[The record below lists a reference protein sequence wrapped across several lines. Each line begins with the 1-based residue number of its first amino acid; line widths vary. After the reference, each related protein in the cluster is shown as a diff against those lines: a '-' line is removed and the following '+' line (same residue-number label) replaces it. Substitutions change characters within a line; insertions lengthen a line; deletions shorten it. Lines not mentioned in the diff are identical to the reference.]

1 MPVFTEQPYLSE
13 TESSDSGATFA
24 ERLDTLRGEASVSAF
39 ARKVG
44 LSESLIRKY
53 LKGSEPSLSRAD
65 QIARR
70 ANVSL
75 EWLATGC
82 GYMYRQAEVVDQP
95 ALALADELVSQAL
108 SSQSL
113 TPPTLERM
121 TLVVSVYQFLRTH
134 KKTDGYL
141 DQTGGRQFALH
152 AVASLQRSASVG
164 DKRLPSTDD

>member
-1 MPVFTEQPYLSE
+1 MNESSYLAPAE
-13 TESSDSGATFA
+13 KSDSGSNFA
-24 ERLDTLRGEASVSAF
+24 DRLLILVQDTTVSAF

-44 LSESLIRKY
+44 LSESLLRKY

-82 GYMYRQAEVVDQP
+82 GYQYRQAEVVDQP
-95 ALALADELVSQAL
+95 ALLLATEITNEGLISGSIELSEM
-108 SSQSL
+108 
-113 TPPTLERM
+113 ERM
-121 TLVVSVYQFLRTH
+121 TMVVSVYQFLRTH

-141 DQTGGRQFALH
+141 DEHGGRQFADH
-152 AVASLQRSASVG
+152 AFKSLS
-164 DKRLPSTDD
+164 STAEN

>member
-1 MPVFTEQPYLSE
+1 MTERPYLSAA
-13 TESSDSGATFA
+13 ESSHPNASFA
-24 ERLDTLRGEASVSAF
+24 DRLAQLLGDQSVSAF

-82 GYMYRQAEVVDQP
+82 GYQYRQAEVVDQP
-95 ALALADELVSQAL
+95 ALALADQLASRSLHKQAMHI
-108 SSQSL
+108 
-113 TPPTLERM
+113 TEIDRM

-134 KKTDGYL
+134 KKADGDL
-141 DQTGGRQFALH
+141 DEHGGYMFAEH
-152 AVASLQRSASVG
+152 AVTSLKDVIAG
-164 DKRLPSTDD
+164 LPGGQPGR

>member
-1 MPVFTEQPYLSE
+1 MTENSYLSE
-13 TESSDSGATFA
+13 HEKSDSSASFA
-24 ERLDTLRGEASVSAF
+24 DRLGLLVQETTVSAF

-65 QIARR
+65 QIARL

-82 GYMYRQAEVVDQP
+82 GYQYRQAEVVDQP
-95 ALALADELVSQAL
+95 ALALALSLIESGLSAQNLHLPEL
-108 SSQSL
+108 
-113 TPPTLERM
+113 EKM

-134 KKTDGYL
+134 KKSDGYL
-141 DQTGGRQFALH
+141 DENGGQSFASH
-152 AVASLQRSASVG
+152 AIHSFLDAKKANDEKKS
-164 DKRLPSTDD
+164 

>member
-1 MPVFTEQPYLSE
+1 MSDTSYPPGKDTSHLSA
-13 TESSDSGATFA
+13 SFA
-24 ERLDTLRGEASVSAF
+24 DRLALLVDGTTVSAF

-65 QIARR
+65 QIARM

-82 GYMYRQAEVVDQP
+82 GYQYRQAEVVDQP
-95 ALALADELVSQAL
+95 ALVLAESITADGLKQH
-108 SSQSL
+108 
-113 TPPTLERM
+113 TLHLPNIERM

-134 KKTDGYL
+134 KKSDGYL
-141 DQTGGRQFALH
+141 DEYGAQQFARH
-152 AVASLQRSASVG
+152 AIERISAENQS
-164 DKRLPSTDD
+164 S

>member
-1 MPVFTEQPYLSE
+1 MPVFANRPYLSDL
-13 TESSDSGATFA
+13 ESSDSSATFA
-24 ERLDTLRGEASVSAF
+24 DRLKTLHGDMSVSAF

-44 LSESLIRKY
+44 LNESLIRKY

-95 ALALADELVSQAL
+95 ALELADALLGETLRRSDLALPELQ
-108 SSQSL
+108 
-113 TPPTLERM
+113 RM

-134 KKTDGYL
+134 KKVDGYL
-141 DQTGGRQFALH
+141 DDHGGRQFAEH
-152 AVASLQRSASVG
+152 AVASYQKG
-164 DKRLPSTDD
+164 QGQT

>member
-1 MPVFTEQPYLSE
+1 MI
-13 TESSDSGATFA
+13 
-24 ERLDTLRGEASVSAF
+24 SAF

-65 QIARR
+65 QIARL

-82 GYMYRQAEVVDQP
+82 GYQYRQAEVVDQP
-95 ALALADELVSQAL
+95 ALVLALA
-108 SSQSL
+108 L
-113 TPPTLERM
+113 TEKGLAVQHLHLPELERM

-134 KKTDGYL
+134 KKPDGYL
-141 DQTGGRQFALH
+141 DENGAQLFASH
-152 AVASLQRSASVG
+152 AINSLIGAKKNADS
-164 DKRLPSTDD
+164 